1 MTDEEKEKLEK
12 ICDSIMDYKLV
23 FIDYEGKEF
32 PITYVDV
39 DKENGLV
46 KFME

>member
-1 MTDEEKEKLEK
+1 MTEEEIEKLEK
-12 ICDSIMDYKLV
+12 IVDSIIDYKLV
-23 FIDYEGKEF
+23 FINYEGKEF
-32 PITYVDV
+32 PISYADI